1 VLNTVTENAARFCD
15 ANNAVIHRV
24 VGDSFVWVAQYGD
37 WLEGGAR
44 IPITHGTPVGRAIL
58 NRQTIHVDD
67 LLAEIDTEYPDVRSQ
82 RLRRVL

>member
-1 VLNTVTENAARFCD
+1 MLNTVTENAARLCD